1 MNSLEKSGKTVD
13 EAVQSALDEM
23 GLDRDEVKIE
33 VLEEGRKGL
42 FLGFGS
48 KDAKVR
54 VTALEKSVVETTEE
68 APVEVNKE
76 APVKQ
81 ETSASVSENV
91 IEAVE
96 EKIEAVRAEVT
107 EEKEIIE
114 ETVQETVNDIKSD
127 AVKAKEEIRE
137 FAVND
142 ESVDNVKDFLNKV
155 FDAMQLDVAIEKFI
169 DKEEGS
175 VEFKLHGEHMGI
187 LIGKHGQ
194 TLDALQY
201 LGNLVANRDSEKR
214 MHVIVDV
221 ENYRGR
227 RAQTLN
233 RLAKRLA
240 EKVKNTGERVVLEPM
255 NPHERKIIHTALQND
270 KEVTT
275 ISEGSDP
282 YRRVVIKLKK

>member
-13 EAVQSALDEM
+13 EAVQSALNEM
-23 GLDRDEVKIE
+23 GLSRDEVKIE

-42 FLGFGS
+42 LFGLGS
-48 KDAKVR
+48 KDAIVR
-54 VTALEKSVVETTEE
+54 VTALAAPESEE
-68 APVEVNKE
+68 VAEVPVEVAGEVKE
-76 APVKQ
+76 
-81 ETSASVSENV
+81 EENSLESV
-91 IEAVE
+91 IQDAFEAVKDTAE
-96 EKIEAVRAEVT
+96 EVRAEVT
-107 EEKEIIE
+107 EEKEII
-114 ETVQETVNDIKSD
+114 NDEIK
-127 AVKAKEEIRE
+127 EIKE

-142 ESVDNVKDFLNKV
+142 EAVDNVKDFLNKV
-155 FDAMQLDVAIEKFI
+155 FEAMQLQVAIEKFI

-201 LGNLVANRDSEKR
+201 LGNLVANKDSEKR

-240 EKVKNTGERVVLEPM
+240 EKVKNTGEHVVLEPM

-270 KEVTT
+270 KDVTT
-275 ISEGSDP
+275 LSEGNDP